1 MLDTWNQNVSAL
13 AVNYFTAKHVKSV
26 TVISYWEAEERYDF
40 FLAATR
46 KGLLVKFVDATNI
59 EALIAIHPNRVSQ
72 AGLLID
78 ASCEIEPISKLWQM
92 VEK

>member
-26 TVISYWEAEERYDF
+26 TVISCWEAEERYDF
-40 FLAATR
+40 FLAATK
-46 KGLLVKFVDATNI
+46 KGLLVKFVDATSK
-59 EALIAIHPNRVSQ
+59 EAIHPNRVSQ